1 MSTLQNLDFRFI
13 INTRLDASTLFIQN
27 LIYSNYFRYKNH
39 SCLEFFTQIT
49 KILELHRLL
58 NLFDINFS
66 MKIDGSQITKQ

>member
-49 KILELHRLL
+49 KILELHILL
-58 NLFDINFS
+58 SYLKINFTL
-66 MKIDGSQITKQ
+66 KIDGSQITEQ